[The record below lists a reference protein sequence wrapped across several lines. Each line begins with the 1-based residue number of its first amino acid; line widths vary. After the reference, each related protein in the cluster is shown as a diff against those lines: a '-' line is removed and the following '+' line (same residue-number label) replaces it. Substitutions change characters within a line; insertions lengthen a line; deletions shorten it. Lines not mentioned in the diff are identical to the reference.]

1 MLTVWLDH
9 PITSALSQL
18 MEALMRH
25 FYILSGG
32 TFVDV
37 APHFSLAARAFGTI
51 GRTLLPLLRE
61 AAEKMGQEDLVF
73 HLVLTRMAIGGN
85 ERMQEEQMLLSTAGL
100 TDLVTNQDVERL
112 VDHLTA
118 QPDTRG
124 IILTAALEDFVPTG
138 LTIDGMAS
146 AEIGLGRP
154 RLASSQPVTLTL
166 EAAPKLVSRIRK
178 ERKDIF
184 LVACK
189 TTAGAAADEQ
199 YLKGLSL
206 VKRASCNLV
215 LTNDIHTRLN
225 MIVTPE
231 QARYHESTDRGETLH
246 GLAEM
251 IVLRS
256 KLHFTRTTVVP
267 GEAVNWNSELIPSNL
282 RTVVDHC
289 IARGAYKPFE
299 GKTVGHFATRGPAG
313 TILTSRRKTDFNQL
327 PDIGLVQIEPVSEE
341 EIIAHGF
348 KPSVGGQSQRI
359 IFTEHPEV
367 DCIVHMHCPLRPES
381 QIPIR
386 EQRPYECGSHE
397 CGQNTSNG
405 LGSFGA
411 IKAVM
416 LDKHGPN
423 IVFPRDADPDEVIRF
438 IEANVDLTG
447 RTDGLQ
453 A

>member
-1 MLTVWLDH
+1 
-9 PITSALSQL
+9 
-18 MEALMRH
+18 MRN

-32 TFVDV
+32 TFVDI
-37 APHFSLAARAFGTI
+37 APHFSVAARAFGTI
-51 GRTLLPLLRE
+51 GRTLLPLLQ
-61 AAEKMGQEDLVF
+61 AAADEQGKKDLVF
-73 HLVLTRMAIGGN
+73 HLILTRMALGGQV
-85 ERMQEEQMLLSTAGL
+85 RTTEEQRLIEMAGL
-100 TDLVTNQDVERL
+100 KDLITNTDIECL
-112 VDHLTA
+112 VDYLTSLA
-118 QPDTRG
+118 TTRG
-124 IILTAALEDFVPTG
+124 IIMTAALADFQATELTTG
-138 LTIDGMAS
+138 GMTS
-146 AEIGLGRP
+146 TEIGTRRS
-154 RLASSQPVTLTL
+154 RLESSQTLSVAF

-189 TTAGAAADEQ
+189 TTAGATADEQ

-215 LTNDIHTRLN
+215 LANDIRTHLN

-231 QARYHESTDRGETLH
+231 QARYHETTHREDALR

-256 KLHFTRTTVVP
+256 DLHFTRTTIVP
-267 GEAVNWNSELIPSNL
+267 GEPIRWESDLIPSSL

-299 GKTVGHFATRGPAG
+299 GKTVGHFATRGPDG
-313 TILTSRRKTDFNQL
+313 TILTSRRKTNFNQL
-327 PDIGLVQIEPVSEE
+327 PEIGLVQIEPVGEE

-359 IFTEHPEV
+359 IFEEHPEV
-367 DCIVHMHCPLRPES
+367 DCIVHMHCPLLPDS
-381 QIPIR
+381 KIPVR

-397 CGQNTSNG
+397 CGENTSSG
-405 LGSFGA
+405 LGIFGT

-423 IVFPRDADPDEVIRF
+423 IVFPRDTDPAMVIRF
-438 IEANVDLTG
+438 IEANVDLRG
-447 RTDGLQ
+447 RTDGLY